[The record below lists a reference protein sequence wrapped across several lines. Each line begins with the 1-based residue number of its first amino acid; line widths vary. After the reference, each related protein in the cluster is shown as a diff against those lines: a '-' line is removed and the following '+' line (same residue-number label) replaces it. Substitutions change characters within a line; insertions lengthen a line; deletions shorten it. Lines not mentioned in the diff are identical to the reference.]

1 MATPR
6 ELRIFEYVNR
16 PFEAVRE
23 AMKADPLGLLRRAT
37 AAGGQRAR
45 SLAVSLRVDV
55 GAVEVAAEID
65 VSVGTIVEEP
75 ALPGVMAPATRLPLR
90 WQAAHAPGLFP
101 TMDAVLTL
109 YPLGPE
115 ETQLDLQGKYRPPGG
130 LLGNAVDALV
140 GHTLAEA
147 SVKRFLEALAAQL
160 GRELP
165 G

>member
-16 PFEAVRE
+16 PYDAVQA
-23 AMKADPLGLLRRAT
+23 AMKADTLGILRRAT

-45 SLAVSLRVDV
+45 SLAVSLRVEV
-55 GAVEVAAEID
+55 GAVEVSAEID
-65 VSVGTIVEEP
+65 VAVGSIVEEP
-75 ALPGVMAPATRLPLR
+75 ALPGLRAPATRVPLR
-90 WQAAHAPGLFP
+90 WHALHAPGLFP
-101 TMDAVLTL
+101 TMEATLTL

-115 ETQLDLQGKYRPPGG
+115 ETQLDLQGHYRPPGG
-130 LLGNAVDALV
+130 VVGNALDALL

-160 GRELP
+160 GAELP
-165 G
+165 D